1 MIQKL
6 INLKQRC
13 KKNNKKIH
21 QKMKKKNLRERN
33 NLMCVGKLC
42 IE

>member
-1 MIQKL
+1 MQEKKNPPK
-6 INLKQRC
+6 NLK
-13 KKNNKKIH
+13 KK
-21 QKMKKKNLRERN
+21 LRERN